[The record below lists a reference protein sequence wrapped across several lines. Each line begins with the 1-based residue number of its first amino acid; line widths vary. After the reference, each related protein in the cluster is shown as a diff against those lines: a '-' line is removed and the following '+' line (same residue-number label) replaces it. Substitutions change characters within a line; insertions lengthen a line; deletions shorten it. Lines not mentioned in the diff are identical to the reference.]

1 MKSKVLQV
9 KDYREIDVRPLLTPF
24 APDEEA
30 LETELRR
37 LTNPYIRWEEGRTAA
52 SGDQVV
58 CRLASDCPRSR
69 GRRSGL

>member
-52 SGDQVV
+52 SGDQVS
-58 CRLASDCPRSR
+58 RPWKPTTTGRPRIR
-69 GRRSGL
+69 